1 MTTAPALI
9 PANAGIQSLMKIVP
23 TVIPANAGIQLTN
36 FHYLSTRR
44 RYLHGLNYFLV
55 TGTPA

>member
-1 MTTAPALI
+1 MTT
-9 PANAGIQSLMKIVP
+9 VP
-23 TVIPANAGIQLTN
+23 TVIPANAGIQSIN
-36 FHYLSTRR
+36 FHYLSTRS